1 MIRRMLLLGAT
12 GDLSLRYLLPAL
24 AHLRQANGLPED
36 FVVECLGRDG
46 TDTEAYRALAAEGLA
61 EHAPDLPREVRD
73 ALTEALHY
81 HRADATAPGRIS
93 AVLGETDGP
102 VVAYL
107 SLPPQVFA
115 PAIEALVA
123 AGLPEGSRVVVEKP
137 FGEDLASARELNR
150 LLRDAFPEEAV
161 FRVDHFLGMQTVQNV
176 LGLRFANRVFEPMWN
191 REHISGVEI
200 VWEETLALEGRAGY
214 YDAAGALKDMIQN
227 HLLQVLC
234 LVGMEPPATLHERD
248 LRDRK
253 VELLRAVR
261 SPSPEEARRQTIRAR
276 YSAGCLGDREV
287 PGYAE
292 EEGVDPERGTET
304 FAEVTLAVDNQRWS
318 GVPFVLRS
326 GKALSQDRA
335 EVSIRFRPAS
345 HPTFGQEAE
354 PNVLRL
360 HLEPDRVSLSANVNG
375 PGGPSDLEKIEL
387 SAERDP
393 QAMPAYA
400 RLLLDALEGDP
411 TLSIR
416 ADEAEESWR
425 IVEPILRAWE
435 QNRVPLLEY
444 PAGSEGPRRDAPQPP
459 G

>member
-1 MIRRMLLLGAT
+1 VIRHMLILGAT

-24 AHLRQANGLPED
+24 AHLRQADELPED
-36 FVVECLGRDG
+36 FAVECLGRDD

-61 EHAPDLPREVRD
+61 DHAPDLPREGRD
-73 ALTEALHY
+73 ALTKTLRY
-81 HRADATAPGRIS
+81 HRADVTDPGRVS
-93 AVLGETDGP
+93 AVLGETHGP

-115 PAIEALVA
+115 PAIEALAA

-137 FGEDLASARELNR
+137 FGENLASARELNR
-150 LLRDAFPEEAV
+150 LLRAAFPEEAV
-161 FRVDHFLGMQTVQNV
+161 FRVDHFLGLQTVQNV
-176 LGLRFANRVFEPMWN
+176 LGLRFANGVFEPLWN
-191 REHISGVEI
+191 REHIDRVEI
-200 VWEETLALEGRAGY
+200 VWDETLALEGRAGY

-227 HLLQVLC
+227 HLLQLLC
-234 LVGMEPPATLHERD
+234 LVGMEPPATLRERD

-261 SPSPEEARRQTIRAR
+261 SPSPEEAGHETIRAR
-276 YSAGCLGDREV
+276 YSAGRVGDREV
-287 PGYAE
+287 PAYAE

-304 FAEVTLAVDNQRWS
+304 FAEVTLAVDNPRWS

-326 GKALSQDRA
+326 GKALSRDRA
-335 EVSIRFRPAS
+335 EVAIRFRPAS

-360 HLEPDRVSLSANVNG
+360 RLEPDSVSLGVNVNG
-375 PGGPSDLEKIEL
+375 PGDPFVLEKIEL
-387 SAERDP
+387 SAELAP
-393 QAMPAYA
+393 QGMPAYA

-425 IVEPILRAWE
+425 IVEPVLRAWE

-444 PAGSEGPRRDAPQPP
+444 PAGSDGPGQGSPQPLT
-459 G
+459 

>member
-36 FVVECLGRDG
+36 FVVECLGRDD

-81 HRADATAPGRIS
+81 HRADVTDPGRIS
-93 AVLGETDGP
+93 AVLKETDGP

-176 LGLRFANRVFEPMWN
+176 LGLRFANRVFEPLWN

-304 FAEVTLAVDNQRWS
+304 FAEVTLAVDNRRWS

-444 PAGSEGPRRDAPQPP
+444 PAGSDDPRRDAPQPP